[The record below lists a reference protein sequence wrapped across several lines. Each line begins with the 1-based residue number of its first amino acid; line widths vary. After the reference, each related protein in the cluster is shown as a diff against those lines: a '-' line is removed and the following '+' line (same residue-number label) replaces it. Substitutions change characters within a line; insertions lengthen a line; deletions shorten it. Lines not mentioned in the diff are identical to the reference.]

1 MTTFPNSP
9 LHQFNGHLQTIIP
22 GVFRKVT
29 GVAYQ
34 RERLELDDGDF
45 LDLDWIFNQSK
56 NLVILSHGLEGSSD
70 RQYILGAAKLFSQNN
85 WDVLAWNC
93 RSCSGEMNRTARLYH
108 HGDIEDIGAAI
119 HQATQRNNYENIV
132 MIGYSMGGAMSL
144 NYLGKNGK
152 SIPSNIRGAIAF
164 STPCDLKEGADILNK
179 PSNLIYRKLFLN
191 NLKKKIVIKETEF
204 PGRVDLKKLNEIKV
218 WRDFDEHFSAPLNN
232 YKNAE
237 AFYYNSSAKNFME
250 NIQVPTLL
258 VNALNDPILTPGC
271 SPVDIAKVNSNI
283 IIENPKKGG
292 HCGFMEKGE
301 EFAWSEYRALE
312 FASTLLERSNFGAEK
327 LKKGV

>member
-1 MTTFPNSP
+1 MQTYPNP
-9 LHQFNGHLQTIIP
+9 PFLQFNGHLQTIIP
-22 GVFRKVT
+22 GVFRKVKN
-29 GVAYQ
+29 VSYQ

-45 LDLDWIFNQSK
+45 LDLDWIFNESK

-93 RSCSGEMNRTARLYH
+93 RSCSGEMNRTERLYH
-108 HGDIEDIGAAI
+108 HGDVEDIGTVITHAS
-119 HQATQRNNYENIV
+119 QRNDYANV
-132 MIGYSMGGAMSL
+132 LLIGYSMGGAMTL

-152 SIPSNIRGAIAF
+152 NIPSNIKGATAF

-179 PSNLIYRKLFLN
+179 TSNIVYRKRFLN
-191 NLKKKIVIKETEF
+191 NLKRKIIFKEKEF
-204 PGRVDLKKLNEIKV
+204 PGRVDLKKLEEIKV

-232 YKNAE
+232 YKNADE
-237 AFYYNSSAKNFME
+237 FYYNSSARNFMK

-271 SPVDIAKVNSNI
+271 SPHDIAKINTNI
-283 IIENPKKGG
+283 TIENPKLGG
-292 HCGFMEKGE
+292 HCGFMIKGE
-301 EFAWSEYRALE
+301 EFAWSEHRALE
-312 FASTLLERSNFGAEK
+312 FCSKTINLQTQQ
-327 LKKGV
+327 